1 MSNHTTITVSWND
14 DRGETHNER
23 FFNVVALGNFLK
35 ENPRLANELLYLPK
49 KPGSV
54 ARTGKGK
61 RFT

>member
-1 MSNHTTITVSWND
+1 MVKED
-14 DRGETHNER
+14 DRGETHNQR

-49 KPGSV
+49 KPQLV

-61 RFT
+61 ALS